1 MTPRYPI
8 RSIVNAELPQK
19 GRSWTVP
26 CFVLKKKNAST
37 PPEEEG
43 FVTVGP
49 LHPVPPQ
56 TPRWLGMECS
66 NSSDATPVVSNV
78 GLAMHMDAGGP
89 SRWMQHLAPQDPAL
103 EDTQAVDAVQ
113 TVTAPSELQ
122 KGKEIDVA
130 AQSHAARF

>member
-1 MTPRYPI
+1 M
-8 RSIVNAELPQK
+8 
-19 GRSWTVP
+19 P